1 MTIFLICWMWT
12 KRVKFKLINWLH
24 PTGIGQKLGLSK
36 EQSIFIA
43 NSKALMMEFSLMKTS
58 MTSLNSYLLASAR
71 ISLSINLLKLGFM
84 LRNHHGQVP
93 LIGLRDSSKLKNKT
107 ALKITI
113 SLPLTLERIKLK
125 SCQKNPRRRVLLLIK
140 SSIQRNRHRESLMS
154 RLSLEGPKLKVI
166 ALCKFLL
173 LNKSI

>member
-1 MTIFLICWMWT
+1 
-12 KRVKFKLINWLH
+12 
-24 PTGIGQKLGLSK
+24 
-36 EQSIFIA
+36 
-43 NSKALMMEFSLMKTS
+43 
-58 MTSLNSYLLASAR
+58 
-71 ISLSINLLKLGFM
+71 M

-93 LIGLRDSSKLKNKT
+93 LIGQRDSSKLKNKT

-113 SLPLTLERIKLK
+113 SPPLTLERIKLK

-154 RLSLEGPKLKVI
+154 RLSLEDPKLKVI